1 MHAPQACLFGF
12 HGVLFMG
19 FCSTVGTHGGGAPQK
34 RHGGCACCLASL
46 RTSCFPRSSPAVA
59 LILALRAAQLHVRN
73 VLLAREGDPHRRH
86 LDAAKG
92 EHGAMVCQIG
102 PAALLRNHVS
112 FVSSLL
118 LSSCSSRPLIRWRSR
133 LRVCLLYAVAGHS
146 KPPHADANRAL

>member
-92 EHGAMVCQIG
+92 EHGAMVCPTSG
-102 PAALLRNHVS
+102 PPRLPFLPPAWHSFPNEEPRFLRFLFASVFMFFSPPAHS
-112 FVSSLL
+112 
-118 LSSCSSRPLIRWRSR
+118 
-133 LRVCLLYAVAGHS
+133 VAQQTT
-146 KPPHADANRAL
+146 